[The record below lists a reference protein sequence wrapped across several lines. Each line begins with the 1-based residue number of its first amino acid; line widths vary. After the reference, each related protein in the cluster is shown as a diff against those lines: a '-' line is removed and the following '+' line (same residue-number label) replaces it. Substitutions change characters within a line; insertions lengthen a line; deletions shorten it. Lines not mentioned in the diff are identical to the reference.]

1 MDKNEI
7 YALLFDRYV
16 KPTESKK
23 TRLVGIEI
31 ELPILNMRKEPVDF
45 DFVHDVAD
53 KFSERFNFEPVKRD
67 ENGQAFLYENNGT
80 NDSLSFDCSYNNI
93 ELSLGC
99 ATDLHHLNERFN
111 DYYTALN
118 DLLEENDHKLTGM
131 GVNPYRIYN
140 NNIPI
145 PTGRYRMLYHHL
157 HSYPKYLR
165 VPMHFHHYPE
175 FGTFAS
181 ASQVQLDV
189 SKEEL
194 LKTIRAFTR
203 VEPIKALIFSNS
215 ILIGEM
221 EDIICARDM
230 FWENS
235 THGINP
241 HNVGMYEYDFY
252 SESELLDYIASTS
265 IYCVERGDKY
275 INFEPVQI
283 LEYFNKDEVRGEYY
297 DKADGCYKEITVKPE
312 KNDIIYLRTFKFED
326 LTFRGTIEFRSCC
339 AQPVRDTMTVGAFH
353 LGLQQKLDELDS
365 LLENDNILYHHGY
378 TPNELRHLFVRE
390 SYPAYLDKNDLVDLT
405 YKVLELADS
414 GLRARGFG
422 EEVFLKPLYARVA
435 QKTNPSVNML
445 KKIHEGISLE
455 EIIEDYSTLSN

>member
-1 MDKNEI
+1 MDKEEI
-7 YALLFDRYV
+7 YTLLSDRYI
-16 KPTESKK
+16 KPTECKK
-23 TRLVGIEI
+23 TRFVGIEI

-45 DFVHDVAD
+45 DFVHNVAD
-53 KFSERFNFEPVKRD
+53 EFSESFGFEPIKRD
-67 ENGQAFLYENNGT
+67 ENGQAFLYENSES

-99 ATDLHHLNERFN
+99 GTDLHKLYERFKT
-111 DYYTALN
+111 YYSALT
-118 DLLEENDHKLTGM
+118 DLLKKNDHKLTGM

-189 SKEEL
+189 SKDEL

-215 ILIGEM
+215 VIIGEM
-221 EDIICARDM
+221 EDTICARDM

-283 LEYFNKDEVRGEYY
+283 LEYFNRDEVTGEYY
-297 DKADGCYKEITVKPE
+297 DVAEGCYKEITVKPE
-312 KNDIIYLRTFKFED
+312 KNDINYLRTFKFED

-339 AQPVRDTMTVGAFH
+339 AQPARDTMTVGAFH
-353 LGLQQKLDELDS
+353 LGLQQKLDELDR
-365 LLENDNILYHHGY
+365 LLEDDNILYHHGY
-378 TPNELRHLFVRE
+378 TPNELRHLFVRRN
-390 SYPAYLDKNDLVDLT
+390 YPAYLDKEELKNLALSVLDLAKL
-405 YKVLELADS
+405 
-414 GLRARGFG
+414 GLSDRGYG
-422 EEVFLKPLYARVA
+422 EEIFLKPLYDRIE
-435 QKTNPSVNML
+435 QKINPSIDML
-445 KKIHEGISLE
+445 KRIKEGISLE
-455 EIIEDYSTLSN
+455 EIIDDYSLLS